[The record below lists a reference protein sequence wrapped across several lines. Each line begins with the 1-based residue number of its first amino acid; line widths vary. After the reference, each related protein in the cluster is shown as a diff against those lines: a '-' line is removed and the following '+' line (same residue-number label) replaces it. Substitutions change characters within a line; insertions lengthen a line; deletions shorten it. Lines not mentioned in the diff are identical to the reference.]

1 VVAWFP
7 GGPCYLRTATSG
19 QARLSGVEAAGL
31 GSRHSGEPRPQI
43 VPERAGRAAAVRF
56 DQRLTNAP
64 GLPPRGMLLG
74 FSSRSRASAF
84 SLGLSSHSGWF
95 LRSSISRSTEF
106 VTLRA
111 APVMKCFDMFVPYQ
125 LDCDPWCLPQ
135 LPLNVL
141 MDRALLQRQRLLH
154 CRCDRLPLHIRGFE
168 RAEPDGG
175 VRAALATVATA
186 VLACSARDVG
196 AHSP

>member
-1 VVAWFP
+1 M
-7 GGPCYLRTATSG
+7 
-19 QARLSGVEAAGL
+19 
-31 GSRHSGEPRPQI
+31 I
-43 VPERAGRAAAVRF
+43 AV
-56 DQRLTNAP
+56 
-64 GLPPRGMLLG
+64 LLG

-95 LRSSISRSTEF
+95 LRSSVSRSTEF

-111 APVMKCFDMFVPYQ
+111 VPVMKCFDMWSPANWT
-125 LDCDPWCLPQ
+125 LTRGPTAT
-135 LPLNVL
+135 LPLNLL
-141 MDRALLQRQRLLH
+141 MDRALLPRQRLLH

-196 AHSP
+196 RSFALAILLPRKRAPISELLLEYRR